1 MLTPF
6 DLLPDPMA
14 AYEHDYYARLHSHT
28 QASPSRHETLQNL
41 LAFPANGSSGGNG
54 EFQIPQT
61 PARAGRG
68 DRRAFITSPAP
79 LPTTSISTSTS
90 TSSTVGN
97 KLNEL
102 AQSAAQQRNHNDQ
115 AQDKPSI
122 DESVNPTPP
131 PEEGG
136 SSEDESTEKES
147 GKRKAGSSQEAKA
160 RKRSRKQSKLDK
172 DGKPVTRFDSSLGL
186 LTKKFITLVRTAPDG
201 SIDLNKA
208 AEQLSVQKRRIYD
221 ITNVLEGI
229 GLIEKKSKNHIQ
241 WRGEGIATEEERLR
255 LGTVREEVAQLVQ
268 QELALD
274 ERIRQAQTNIK
285 RLSDDPANQQL
296 AFITYEDLVSL
307 PCFQGDTLIAIKAPS
322 GTRLEVPD
330 PDEGMPANQRRYQI
344 FLKSSGEPIDV
355 YLVQSR
361 QQQQQLQMVEEAQ
374 QAAHAQHHSALLEG
388 ISPSA
393 MGHDPSAIECG
404 DESQSSQ
411 PPRGLPAVAA
421 SPGPYGGAGMPSLRR
436 PDAHWAPAGE
446 PEAFLPAQPIMKLA
460 TPVDYFLTSSAIDES
475 EGICDF
481 FTEEETMV
489 TSAFLLDDAGDI
501 SKTV

>member
-1 MLTPF
+1 MGDLIVCNPVRAIVGSSKMMDTSHPPASLAETMKKIQDELPPSPTRTSSSSSSSSSASASVADYQEFHAEGMLTPF

-147 GKRKAGSSQEAKA
+147 VQ
-160 RKRSRKQSKLDK
+160 
-172 DGKPVTRFDSSLGL
+172 FCSLNWV
-186 LTKKFITLVRTAPDG
+186 FVAH
-201 SIDLNKA
+201 
-208 AEQLSVQKRRIYD
+208 
-221 ITNVLEGI
+221 
-229 GLIEKKSKNHIQ
+229 LI
-241 WRGEGIATEEERLR
+241 
-255 LGTVREEVAQLVQ
+255 
-268 QELALD
+268 
-274 ERIRQAQTNIK
+274 
-285 RLSDDPANQQL
+285 
-296 AFITYEDLVSL
+296 
-307 PCFQGDTLIAIKAPS
+307 
-322 GTRLEVPD
+322 
-330 PDEGMPANQRRYQI
+330 
-344 FLKSSGEPIDV
+344 
-355 YLVQSR
+355 
-361 QQQQQLQMVEEAQ
+361 
-374 QAAHAQHHSALLEG
+374 
-388 ISPSA
+388 
-393 MGHDPSAIECG
+393 
-404 DESQSSQ
+404 
-411 PPRGLPAVAA
+411 
-421 SPGPYGGAGMPSLRR
+421 
-436 PDAHWAPAGE
+436 
-446 PEAFLPAQPIMKLA
+446 
-460 TPVDYFLTSSAIDES
+460 
-475 EGICDF
+475 
-481 FTEEETMV
+481 
-489 TSAFLLDDAGDI
+489 
-501 SKTV
+501 

>member
-1 MLTPF
+1 V
-6 DLLPDPMA
+6 
-14 AYEHDYYARLHSHT
+14 H
-28 QASPSRHETLQNL
+28 
-41 LAFPANGSSGGNG
+41 
-54 EFQIPQT
+54 
-61 PARAGRG
+61 
-68 DRRAFITSPAP
+68 
-79 LPTTSISTSTS
+79 
-90 TSSTVGN
+90 
-97 KLNEL
+97 
-102 AQSAAQQRNHNDQ
+102 
-115 AQDKPSI
+115 
-122 DESVNPTPP
+122 
-131 PEEGG
+131 
-136 SSEDESTEKES
+136 
-147 GKRKAGSSQEAKA
+147 
-160 RKRSRKQSKLDK
+160 
-172 DGKPVTRFDSSLGL
+172 
-186 LTKKFITLVRTAPDG
+186 
-201 SIDLNKA
+201 
-208 AEQLSVQKRRIYD
+208 
-221 ITNVLEGI
+221 
-229 GLIEKKSKNHIQ
+229 
-241 WRGEGIATEEERLR
+241 RGEGIATEEERLR

-411 PPRGLPAVAA
+411 PLRGLPAEAA

-501 SKTV
+501 SKNV